1 MIVLDIYALN
11 MLLFVTLHCWGLFHF
26 PYSYWICT
34 CKQLF
39 CLQFYFCVFV
49 QLLLILVFK
58 HIINTIL
65 IISKF
70 ALTVMFD
77 NSLRVMTTLNSI
89 EEEKNGILIKLS
101 LYLWTTNLFVAKIR
115 RFEHIEQKKNQISTK
130 WKHYAYGMFA
140 LLLLFFPIFVV
151 N

>member
-1 MIVLDIYALN
+1 MHLTCCCLLHYIVEVFFTSHIHIEYVHSIYR
-11 MLLFVTLHCWGLFHF
+11 
-26 PYSYWICT
+26 T

-39 CLQFYFCVFV
+39 CLQFYFFIFV

-89 EEEKNGILIKLS
+89 EEKKNGILIKLS

-115 RFEHIEQKKNQISTK
+115 RFEHIEQKKTK
-130 WKHYAYGMFA
+130 IRFQQYGNTMHMA
-140 LLLLFFPIFVV
+140 CLLCCYFFFHFCG
-151 N
+151 